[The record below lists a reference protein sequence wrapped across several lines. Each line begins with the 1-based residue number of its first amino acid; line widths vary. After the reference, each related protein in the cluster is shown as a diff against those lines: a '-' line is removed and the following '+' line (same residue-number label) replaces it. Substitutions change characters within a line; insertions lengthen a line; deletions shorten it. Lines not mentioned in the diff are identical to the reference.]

1 MSRHEFSG
9 CCGDYPGHDLRI
21 FFRRQLLTIGEPG
34 KAPENF
40 IGIDPMREDD
50 QLRTQWSWEF
60 ERLMKER
67 VLFRSGRVSYWSQRF
82 EGIMR
87 SRLRMGGQR
96 YGWLGSPDKS
106 QYDRLKDVHNRVD
119 RYKKTGDPRH
129 LADVANF
136 ALLEFVEGDH
146 YARHLPERND
156 LLGSALVTHYVRELY
171 DAQGIIDIVLGE
183 ILLRDDTVLQ
193 IIEMLANRFKLSYN
207 LALLADIASLAM
219 IEFINCRTPLHLL
232 PDDDG
237 GKRTDI
243 RIET

>member
-9 CCGDYPGHDLRI
+9 QCGDYPGYDLRI

-34 KAPENF
+34 KTPENF
-40 IGIDPMREDD
+40 AGIDPMREDD

-60 ERLMKER
+60 EILMKER
-67 VLFRSGRVSYWSQRF
+67 ILFRSGGVSYWSHKF

-96 YGWLGSPDKS
+96 YGWLGSPDKP
-106 QYDRLKDVHNRVD
+106 QYDRLKDIHNRVD
-119 RYKKTGDPRH
+119 RYKKIGDPRH

-146 YARHLPERND
+146 HARHIPEKND
-156 LLGSALVTHYVRELY
+156 LIGSALATHYVEKFY
-171 DAQGIIDIVLGE
+171 GEQGLLDTIFGE
-183 ILLRDDTVLQ
+183 ILLKNDTVLQ

-207 LALLADIASLAM
+207 LALLADIAALAM

-232 PDDDG
+232 PDDDE
-237 GKRTDI
+237 GKKTDI